1 MTEPMTNQQ
10 ILLFIFAAV
19 ISSSALTSLINHF
32 VNRSQNKAKEAL
44 DLANRNKVNAEAEQ
58 IETDTEAR
66 IIEYQDKQIDKL
78 LCKLKEF
85 QLQLEEYEINYNKA
99 ISKLQEVSAELED
112 NKKQMDAVLKILK
125 AKDKEVCKRK
135 DCPTRV

>member
-44 DLANRNKVNAEAEQ
+44 DVANRNKVNAEAEQ

>member
-44 DLANRNKVNAEAEQ
+44 DVANRNKVTAEAEQ

-85 QLQLEEYEINYNKA
+85 QLQLEEYEVNYNKA
-99 ISKLQEVSAELED
+99 ISKLQEVSTELED

>member
-44 DLANRNKVNAEAEQ
+44 DVANRNKVNAEAEQ

-85 QLQLEEYEINYNKA
+85 QLQLEEYEVNYNKA
-99 ISKLQEVSAELED
+99 ISKLQEVSTELED

>member
-44 DLANRNKVNAEAEQ
+44 DVANRNKVNAEAEQ

-85 QLQLEEYEINYNKA
+85 QLQLEEYEVNYNKA
-99 ISKLQEVSAELED
+99 ISKLQEVSTELED
-112 NKKQMDAVLKILK
+112 NKKQMNAVLKILK

>member
-44 DLANRNKVNAEAEQ
+44 DVANRNKVNAEAEQ

-112 NKKQMDAVLKILK
+112 NKKQMDAVLKKLK

>member
-1 MTEPMTNQQ
+1 MTEAMTNQQ
-10 ILLFIFAAV
+10 ILLFIFTAV

-32 VNRSQNKAKEAL
+32 VNRSQNKTKEAL
-44 DLANRNKVNAEAEQ
+44 DVANRNKVNAEAEQ

-66 IIEYQDKQIDKL
+66 LIEYQDKQINKL

-85 QLQLEEYEINYNKA
+85 QLQLEEYEVNYNKA
-99 ISKLQEVSAELED
+99 LSKLQEVSTELED

>member
-1 MTEPMTNQQ
+1 MKHGKKYVD
-10 ILLFIFAAV
+10 AAKLV
-19 ISSSALTSLINHF
+19 DRTKLYDS
-32 VNRSQNKAKEAL
+32 KEAL